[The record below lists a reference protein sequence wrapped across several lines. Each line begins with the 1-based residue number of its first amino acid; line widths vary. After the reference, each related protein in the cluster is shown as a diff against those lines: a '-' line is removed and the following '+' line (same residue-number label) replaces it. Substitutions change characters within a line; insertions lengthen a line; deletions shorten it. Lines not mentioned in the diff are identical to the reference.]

1 MLLFRL
7 PADGSAAFP
16 EPYEGSA
23 FARATRNFI
32 WIYVLL
38 WAVQGVAAAARCSGR
53 GRGGDAR
60 RSAGGRAPHRS
71 RRT

>member
-38 WAVQGVAAAARCSGR
+38 WAVQGVAAAARCSGC
-53 GRGGDAR
+53 G
-60 RSAGGRAPHRS
+60 
-71 RRT
+71 